1 MFIRDLEINQDNNK
15 FLTSDS
21 KIDEA
26 SSTHSLT
33 EVVNTPVSGGHE
45 KWRVT
50 ERRRGAIRD
59 APLKR
64 TYKKSGKIK
73 FTTCYSHQQ
82 RMLELHIHKVYDL
95 KTKKDIRDLNTFVRV
110 YLAPGKRQRKETQST
125 RGAEPFFNEKIQFV
139 DLEENNLLKY
149 KIKLKLYNKER
160 LKKNELLGEVGVAL
174 HSIDINAKETFT
186 PDIFLQRSEVRYC
199 LVFKCCSFSFSKLE
213 NMFWKKFSPLQI
225 F

>member
-1 MFIRDLEINQDNNK
+1 MFIRDLEINQDSK
-15 FLTSDS
+15 FLTADS

-26 SSTHSLT
+26 SSTHSLS
-33 EVVNTPVSGGHE
+33 EVVSTPVSGGHE
-45 KWRVT
+45 KWRVND
-50 ERRRGAIRD
+50 RRRGVMRD

-73 FTTCYSHQQ
+73 FTTCYSHQH
-82 RMLELHIHKVYDL
+82 RMLELHIHKAYDL

-110 YLAPGKRQRKETQST
+110 YLAPGKRQRKETQSA

-160 LKKNELLGEVGVAL
+160 LKMKNELLGEVGIAL
-174 HSIDINAKETFT
+174 NSIDINAKETFT
-186 PDIFLQRSEVRYC
+186 PDIFLQRSEVSYT
-199 LVFKCCSFSFSKLE
+199 VS
-213 NMFWKKFSPLQI
+213 N
-225 F
+225 